1 MKLLYII
8 VTVFIVLFIDIFMLL
23 FFCFDNII
31 HAILHQTFIAVHLP
45 TKHTYQFY
53 VCNKDTDISLQF
65 EGQVRRF
72 MAKMGPGF
80 GGYINMGGLATTEY
94 ENLTKEN
101 MRSTKHSIRRYGH
114 I

>member
-1 MKLLYII
+1 M
-8 VTVFIVLFIDIFMLL
+8 FIN
-23 FFCFDNII
+23 NII

-53 VCNKDTDISLQF
+53 VCNKDTHISLQF

-94 ENLTKEN
+94 ENFTKET
-101 MRSTKHSIRRYGH
+101 MQSTKHSIRRYGH